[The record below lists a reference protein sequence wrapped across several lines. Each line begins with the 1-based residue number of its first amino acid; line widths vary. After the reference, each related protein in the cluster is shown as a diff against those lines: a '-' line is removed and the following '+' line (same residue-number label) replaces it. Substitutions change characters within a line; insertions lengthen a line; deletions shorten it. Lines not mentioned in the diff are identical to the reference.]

1 MAVYGIDF
9 GTCNSCIA
17 VAEDENN
24 ITVVPSSSSQNTTP
38 SIVMFNIGRNG
49 KPVVGETAKRAINT
63 PNSNHVVAFIKTE
76 MGNEL
81 TSREYKISLDEERN
95 LSPIEPA
102 ACIYYELFNYANTFR
117 SNIGLASSNNAVITV
132 PANCSEIQREQTKIA
147 AQLAGINVL
156 QVINEPTAA
165 AISYNISVGE
175 TIMVFDLGG
184 GTLDVS
190 VITRLSEQNYK
201 VLSTCGDPN
210 LGGRDWDRNLMSLCY
225 ENLGLS
231 FSDDIVTPKDLL
243 LFEGFKKD
251 ICSKAESA
259 YVTFVDNEG
268 LQHQTFVEIEEFQ
281 QNSVHLVERA
291 MKVVDDAIHSASD
304 SVDSLNISCVCLA
317 GGASNMP
324 IIKQSLQQHLP
335 GIPVKICDPD
345 LAIAKGAAKYAL
357 ALSSENVNYDI
368 IIDERGHSYGLVT
381 YNHNSNIIVDNIILN
396 SDPIEISG
404 RTITRY
410 MSRTGNKL
418 KIQIIESN
426 ISDVQYPYRGE
437 HACFSDD
444 IIFPEKLKIGTRVDL
459 SLSRDA
465 DGIVYINTTYGSNK
479 SSGDIKF
486 ATRIS
491 SVSEELKERVSTHLS
506 KMNS

>member
-24 ITVVPSSSSQNTTP
+24 ITVVPSSSSQTTTP
-38 SIVMFNIGRNG
+38 SIVMFNIRKNG
-49 KPVVGETAKRAINT
+49 KPVVGVTAKRAINI

-165 AISYNISVGE
+165 AISYNISLGE

-190 VITRLSEQNYK
+190 IITRLSEHEYK
-201 VLSTCGDPN
+201 VLSTEGDSK
-210 LGGRDWDRNLMSLCY
+210 LGGKDWDKNLMSLCY
-225 ENLGLS
+225 ENLGLA

-243 LFEGFKKD
+243 LFEGYKID
-251 ICSKAESA
+251 ICNAGNADIS
-259 YVTFVDNEG
+259 FVDNEG
-268 LQHQTFVEIEEFQ
+268 LQQCTFVEIEEFQ
-281 QNSVHLVERA
+281 QNSVHLVGRA

>member
-17 VAEDENN
+17 VAEDEAN

-38 SIVMFNIGRNG
+38 SMVMFNIGRNG
-49 KPVVGETAKRAINT
+49 KPVVGETAKRAINI
-63 PNSNHVVAFIKTE
+63 PNSNNVIAFIKTE
-76 MGNEL
+76 MGDEL
-81 TSREYKISLDEERN
+81 TSREYKISLDEERK
-95 LSPIEPA
+95 LSPIEPV
-102 ACIYYELFNYANTFR
+102 ACIYYELFEHANTFR
-117 SNIGLASSNNAVITV
+117 SNIGLSTTNNAVITV

-156 QVINEPTAA
+156 QIINEPTAA

-190 VITRLSEQNYK
+190 IITRLSEQNYK

-210 LGGRDWDRNLMSLCY
+210 LGGKDWDKNLMSLCY
-225 ENLGLS
+225 ENVGLA

-243 LFEGFKKD
+243 LFEGYKID
-251 ICSKAESA
+251 ICNAGNA
-259 YVTFVDNEG
+259 YITFVDNEG
-268 LQHQTFVEIEEFQ
+268 LQQCTSVEIEEFQ
-281 QNSVHLVERA
+281 QNSVHLVGRA
-291 MKVVDDAIHSASD
+291 MKVVDDAIRSAHD
-304 SVDSLNISCVCLA
+304 SVDNLNISCVCLA
-317 GGASNMP
+317 GGASKMP
-324 IIKQSLQQHLP
+324 MIEQSLQQHLP
-335 GIPVKICDPD
+335 SIPVKICDPD

-381 YNHNSNIIVDNIILN
+381 YNHNSTIIVDNIILN

-410 MSRTGNKL
+410 MSRTGDKL
-418 KIQIIESN
+418 KIKIIESN
-426 ISDVQYPYRGE
+426 ISDLQYPYRE
-437 HACFSDD
+437 EPACFSDD
-444 IIFPEKLKIGTRVDL
+444 IVFPEKLKIGTRVDL

-479 SSGDIKF
+479 SSGNIKF
-486 ATRIS
+486 ATKIS